1 MSFPSQDYP
10 FTIRA
15 MNPADPHAPSS
26 AISAQSVS
34 LWDLILAC
42 LSIFVIS
49 AMLAEM
55 LFQFDPEIIVVL
67 HVVDTAICMLF
78 LADFFR
84 RLITAPSKLAY
95 LKWGWID
102 LAASIPSMDA
112 LRWGRVVSLTRLF
125 MLLRALRSGR
135 AILRVIRHDPA
146 RAVIT
151 LTLLVTMMLTIAS
164 ALMILSVETAE
175 RSNIKSGYDALW
187 WTLTTVTTVGYGD
200 CFPVTIKGRMI
211 GAVVMVG
218 GIALYATLTAFISAK
233 IMDLH
238 QKHERDEVDAI
249 YDEVRCLR
257 TEMREL
263 RETLRGRAENTPT
276 PAVEPEPG
284 KAGISG

>member
-1 MSFPSQDYP
+1 M
-10 FTIRA
+10 
-15 MNPADPHAPSS
+15 
-26 AISAQSVS
+26 
-34 LWDLILAC
+34 WELILAF

-49 AMLAEM
+49 AMVAEM
-55 LFQFDPEIIVVL
+55 LFQFDHEIIVVL
-67 HVVDTAICMLF
+67 HVVDTTICMLF
-78 LADFFR
+78 LADFLR

-102 LAASIPSMDA
+102 LAASIPSIEA
-112 LRWGRVVSLTRLF
+112 LRWGRVVSLTRIF

-151 LTLLVTMMLTIAS
+151 LTLLVAMALTISS

-175 RSNIKSGYDALW
+175 RSNIKTGYDALW

-200 CFPVTIKGRMI
+200 FYPVTIKGRMI

-249 YDEVRCLR
+249 HDEVRALR
-257 TEMREL
+257 AEMREL
-263 RETLRGRAENTPT
+263 REALLDQSRATDSCPRTEESSKRGSVSP
-276 PAVEPEPG
+276 
-284 KAGISG
+284 

>member
-1 MSFPSQDYP
+1 M
-10 FTIRA
+10 
-15 MNPADPHAPSS
+15 
-26 AISAQSVS
+26 
-34 LWDLILAC
+34 WELILAF

-49 AMLAEM
+49 AMVAEM
-55 LFQFDPEIIVVL
+55 LFQFDHEIIVVL
-67 HVVDTAICMLF
+67 HVVDTTICMLF
-78 LADFFR
+78 LADFLR
-84 RLITAPSKLAY
+84 RLITAPSKLSY

-102 LAASIPSMDA
+102 LAASIPSIEA
-112 LRWGRVVSLTRLF
+112 LRWGRMVSLTRIF

-151 LTLLVTMMLTIAS
+151 LTLLVAMALTISS

-175 RSNIKSGYDALW
+175 RSNIKTGYDALW

-200 CFPVTIKGRMI
+200 FYPVTIKGRMI

-249 YDEVRCLR
+249 HDEVRALR
-257 TEMREL
+257 AEMREL
-263 RETLRGRAENTPT
+263 REALLDQSRATDSCPRTEESSKRGSDSP
-276 PAVEPEPG
+276 
-284 KAGISG
+284 

>member
-1 MSFPSQDYP
+1 MK
-10 FTIRA
+10 
-15 MNPADPHAPSS
+15 PAEPYSLETTPRSP
-26 AISAQSVS
+26 SVS
-34 LWDLILAC
+34 LWELILAC

-49 AMLAEM
+49 AMVAEM
-55 LFQFDPEIIVVL
+55 LFEFDPEIIVVL

-78 LADFFR
+78 LADFCR

-102 LAASIPSMDA
+102 LAASIPSIEA

-125 MLLRALRSGR
+125 MLLRAVRSGR
-135 AILRVIRHDPA
+135 AILRVIRNDPA

-151 LTLLVTMMLTIAS
+151 LTLLLAMVLTITS
-164 ALMILSVETAE
+164 ALMILSVENVE
-175 RSNIKSGYDALW
+175 RSNIKTGYDALW

-200 CFPVTIKGRMI
+200 CYPVTIKGRMI

-238 QKHERDEVDAI
+238 QRHERDEVDAI
-249 YDEVRCLR
+249 YDEVRSLR

-263 RETLRGRAENTPT
+263 REALRGPPAGGAVKSTTQAEGEMAAEAMRKTRR
-276 PAVEPEPG
+276 
-284 KAGISG
+284 